1 MADALGRNG
10 RRHKPIAIEHMQGAT
25 PPMQGA
31 APPSPP
37 MDNLTLYKA
46 CVLAGFRV
54 SSQLTSIDGN
64 TFHATN
70 YFYFTVL
77 YAAIVVNEMG
87 PENPITVL
95 YTVPELEDQIRR
107 NHGSRFHLAKAVRCM
122 RK

>member
-1 MADALGRNG
+1 
-10 RRHKPIAIEHMQGAT
+10 
-25 PPMQGA
+25 MQGA

-64 TFHATN
+64 TFHASN

-77 YAAIVVNEMG
+77 YAARVVNEMG

-95 YTVPELEDQIRR
+95 YTEPELEDQISR
-107 NHGSRFHLAKAVRCM
+107 NRGSRFHLSNLVKAVRHV